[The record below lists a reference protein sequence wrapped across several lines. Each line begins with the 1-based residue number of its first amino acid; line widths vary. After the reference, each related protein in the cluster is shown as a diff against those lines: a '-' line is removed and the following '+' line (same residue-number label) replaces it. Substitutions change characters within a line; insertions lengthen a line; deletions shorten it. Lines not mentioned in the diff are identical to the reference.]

1 MNHKTYNVSTEPKTK
16 EQLAQEMNISFST
29 FQRRL
34 KKAGLK
40 IPRGLIPPDLQKA
53 IYKELGWAIM
63 T

>member
-40 IPRGLIPPDLQKA
+40 IPRGLSLLISKKPFIKNLAGQ
-53 IYKELGWAIM
+53 
-63 T
+63 